1 MDQLEVPAGL
11 NFRFQLNKQL
21 LASISMNN
29 PSDKRVGFKIKT
41 TAPKKYVVRP
51 SSGVVEPRSSMAV
64 QVIMQ
69 AQKEYP
75 ADFQNCKDKF
85 MVQTTAMSSDEQLD
99 KETFNKDVRKEL
111 KEHRLKVV
119 LEGPAAPPSPVPEA
133 NENDDESARA
143 AAAAATA
150 AAAGPEP
157 TAVPV
162 STGDARLRSTL
173 NNLSDV
179 TTENSGLKAEVDKL
193 RKERDDLRRQLDT
206 MQFQS
211 ASAKQSA
218 AKQATA
224 QAPRAGGMLSIIY
237 IILVAIMAFLA
248 GHYFR

>member
-1 MDQLEVPAGL
+1 MADQLEVPPGL

-85 MVQTTAMSSDEQLD
+85 MVQTTVMSSDEALD
-99 KETFNKDVRKEL
+99 KETFNKDVRKEMR
-111 KEHRLKVV
+111 EHRLKVV

-133 NENDDESARA
+133 NENDDENSRA
-143 AAAAATA
+143 AAAAATVA
-150 AAAGPEP
+150 PLEGTAEYAG
-157 TAVPV
+157 A
-162 STGDARLRSTL
+162 GDVRRSTL
-173 NNLSDV
+173 NSLAAA

-206 MQFQS
+206 VQFQS

-218 AKQATA
+218 AKQTTVQA
-224 QAPRAGGMLSIIY
+224 APRAGGMISIIY
-237 IILVAIMAFLA
+237 IILVAILAFLA
-248 GHYFR
+248 GHYIK